1 MFDKNNISG
10 LSHTTKEELSYA
22 VDKLKK
28 NNNLSNLTEHFL
40 KAEKDYD
47 INAVILLS
55 IACLES
61 NYGLSKLAV
70 EKNNLF
76 GIDARDSLQGKP
88 NFGKDFKT
96 KEESIY
102 HAGHRLGC
110 QYLKRDSKADW
121 RYCDGKKDIYSV
133 GEKWCSKRDWGDKV
147 INIATRLEK
156 AIEDYREI
164 ETVDYK
170 QLYYKQLG
178 DYNSLKD
185 KYEKLKKEVSDAVN
199 RY

>member
-1 MFDKNNISG
+1 MFNKNNISG
-10 LSHTTKEELSYA
+10 LSHTTADELSYA
-22 VDKLKK
+22 VNKLKP
-28 NNNLSNLTEHFL
+28 NNALSNLTEHFL
-40 KAEKDYD
+40 KAEKNYD

-76 GIDARDSLQGKP
+76 GIDARDSLQGTNKY
-88 NFGKDFKT
+88 GKDFET
-96 KEESIY
+96 KEDCID

-121 RYCDGKKDIYSV
+121 RYCDGKQDIYSV
-133 GEKWCSKRDWGDKV
+133 GKKWCSKASWADSV
-147 INIATRLEK
+147 ISVATRLEK
-156 AIEDYREI
+156 AIEEYRGR

-170 QLYYKQLG
+170 K
-178 DYNSLKD
+178 
-185 KYEKLKKEVSDAVN
+185 KYEDLKSKVIVLIKELENEVK
-199 RY
+199 

>member
-1 MFDKNNISG
+1 MFNKNNISG
-10 LSHTTKEELSYA
+10 LSHTTKEELTYA
-22 VDKLKK
+22 VNKLKP
-28 NNNLSNLTEHFL
+28 NNALSNLTEHFL
-40 KAEKDYD
+40 KAEKNYD

-88 NFGKDFKT
+88 NFGKDFET
-96 KEESIY
+96 KEDCID

-121 RYCDGKKDIYSV
+121 RYCDGKQDIYSV
-133 GEKWCSKRDWGDKV
+133 GKKWCSKTSWADSV
-147 INIATRLEK
+147 ISVATRLEK
-156 AIEDYREI
+156 AIEEYRGLEK
-164 ETVDYK
+164 VDYK
-170 QLYYKQLG
+170 K
-178 DYNSLKD
+178 
-185 KYEKLKKEVSDAVN
+185 KYENLRGKLEDLVKELEND
-199 RY
+199 